1 MRSAD
6 LRARLGHPVV
16 DADGHLIETI
26 PVFRT
31 FFLDYV
37 KDIGGGDLAARF
49 EATGGINFDDMVLR
63 PWSALSPARR
73 REIWATRPSWWSL
86 PAANTLDR
94 ATAHLP
100 RLLYERLDEFG
111 IGLAESF
118 TKLEPEP
125 PALDEWAACEITCA
139 EDVRDLFVPHF
150 YFGCE
155 ADDPMVVWAFRA
167 DTNPLGAKLRAMFSS
182 DIGHW
187 DVPDMAGIL
196 AEAWE
201 LVDDGRLGEADFR

>member
-1 MRSAD
+1 MTGVRSAD

-16 DADGHLIETI
+16 DADGHVIETL

-37 KDIGGGDLAARF
+37 KDVGGGDLAARF
-49 EATGGINFDDMVLR
+49 EAAGGIDFDDMVLR
-63 PWSALSPARR
+63 PWSALSEARR

-111 IGLAESF
+111 IDFAVLYPSRGLTTLSILDTEVRQVACRALNAFNAE
-118 TKLEPEP
+118 
-125 PALDEWAACEITCA
+125 I
-139 EDVRDLFVPHF
+139 
-150 YFGCE
+150 YFPY
-155 ADDPMVVWAFRA
+155 ADRM
-167 DTNPLGAKLRAMFSS
+167 T
-182 DIGHW
+182 
-187 DVPDMAGIL
+187 
-196 AEAWE
+196 
-201 LVDDGRLGEADFR
+201 